1 MTRASGIGL
10 ERSCAASSGAD
21 RARPGDWVRQAATG
35 DGLTRLEAYFS
46 AHAYAPHRHD
56 TYAIG
61 LTEHGL
67 QCFTYRGDRLA
78 SGPGTLMVLHPDERH
93 DGEAGSAEGFRYRM
107 LYVPPHRIA
116 AALAGRART
125 LPFARAA
132 LSRDPHLRW
141 AVMPALAALA
151 RPLEDLEADQV
162 AQEVA
167 EALLRLDPGAATGRA
182 RRAPCAVSV
191 ERARQVLDAHCD
203 RVVTSAELEA
213 VTGLDRFTLARHFRA
228 RLGTSPYRYLTLR
241 RLDRARAALSRG
253 ESLAGA
259 ACMAGFA
266 DQSHMTRHFTRT
278 IGVSPGRWLALT
290 GVRPGDA

>member
-10 ERSCAASSGAD
+10 ERSCVAPAGAD
-21 RARPGDWVRQAATG
+21 RPGDWVCQAAAG
-35 DGLTRLEAYFS
+35 DGLTRLEAFFS

-67 QCFTYRGDRLA
+67 QCFTYRGARLT
-78 SGPGTLMVLHPDERH
+78 SGPGTVMVLHPDERH

-116 AALAGRART
+116 AALAGRSRT

-132 LSRDPHLRW
+132 LSRDHRLRR
-141 AVMPALAALA
+141 AVAPALAALA
-151 RPLEDLEADQV
+151 RSLEDLEADQV
-162 AQEVA
+162 VQAVA
-167 EALLRLDPGAATGRA
+167 EALLRLDPTAAATGRT

-213 VTGLDRFTLARHFRA
+213 VTGLDRYTLARHFRA

-241 RLDRARAALSRG
+241 RLDRARAALLRG
-253 ESLAGA
+253 ESLAEA

-278 IGVSPGRWLALT
+278 VGVSPGRWLALT
-290 GVRPGDA
+290 GARPGDA